1 MVQQMSH
8 LGPNTPK
15 LFTLCTLTSYESL
28 HKLLPTI
35 KKSFSEGSANLW
47 VIRQA
52 FTSLTLHP
60 LKNST
65 EVLLKKLALSVH
77 GKGKGLC

>member
-1 MVQQMSH
+1 MSH

-35 KKSFSEGSANLW
+35 KKSFSEDSANLW
-47 VIRQA
+47 VQRQA
-52 FTSLTLHP
+52 HTNLTLHP
-60 LKNST
+60 LKNAAI
-65 EVLLKKLALSVH
+65 VLLKELALSVH
-77 GKGKGLC
+77 SKGKGSC